1 MSNRITRTALYTVA
15 IAVAFLVIYLL
26 VGLFVSDPSQHLFI
40 SLVGVIAGV
49 IIARVRGKVFDGKPS
64 VFTQE

>member
-49 IIARVRGKVFDGKPS
+49 IIARVRGKVFDGKP
-64 VFTQE
+64 